1 MKSISNFLLPMLLSI
16 AAVSTS
22 FAGPDGAAARGIPTR
37 DLAPRCEKHYLD
49 RTGTQVF
56 RWDPIGADPR
66 PITVLCFDVDGSREF
81 QRVPLHLG
89 IGDVAFVSACGRW
102 KFSAGGPF
110 YKFGPGGDGNIP
122 VNTLTGL
129 HAPTGSLLM
138 GVHYGKN
145 RDQFVF
151 EGDGAPIT
159 IHGPCESIT
168 FIAHDQL
175 VTSGVESQ
183 GLLHVRIEI
192 LDPLLVA
199 SGEGKGY
206 VK

>member
-16 AAVSTS
+16 AAVSAS
-22 FAGPDGAAARGIPTR
+22 FAGPDGASTRGIPTR

-56 RWDPIGADPR
+56 RWDPIGAAPR
-66 PITVLCFDVDGSREF
+66 PMTVLYFDVDGTRQF

-89 IGDVAFVSACGRW
+89 YGEVAFVSACGRW
-102 KFSAGGPF
+102 QFSAGGAF
-110 YKFGPGGDGNIP
+110 YKFGPGGDGTMP
-122 VNTLTGL
+122 VTTLSGL

-138 GVHYGKN
+138 AVQYGKS

-151 EGDGAPIT
+151 EGDGAPIA
-159 IHGPCESIT
+159 IHGPCESVT

-175 VTSGVESQ
+175 VTSGVESK
-183 GLLHVRIEI
+183 GLLRVRMEI

>member
-1 MKSISNFLLPMLLSI
+1 MKTISNLLLPMLLGI
-16 AAVSTS
+16 ASLSTS
-22 FAGPDGAAARGIPTR
+22 FAGSDEVSPRGIPTR
-37 DLAPRCEKHYLD
+37 ELELRCEKHYLD

-56 RWDPIGADPR
+56 RWDPIGAAPR

-89 IGDVAFVSACGRW
+89 IGDVAFVSARGRW
-102 KFSAGGPF
+102 KFGANGPY
-110 YKFGPGGDGNIP
+110 YKFTPGGDGTIP
-122 VNTLTGL
+122 VNTLTGF

-138 GVHYGKN
+138 DVKYGPY
-145 RDQFVF
+145 RDHFVF
-151 EGDGAPIT
+151 EGDDAPIVV
-159 IHGPCESIT
+159 HGPCESLT

-175 VTSGVESQ
+175 VTRGVAWI
-183 GLLHVRIEI
+183 GYLHVKIEI

-199 SGEGKGY
+199 SEGKGY

>member
-1 MKSISNFLLPMLLSI
+1 MKSISNLLLPMLLGI
-16 AAVSTS
+16 VSLSTA
-22 FAGPDGAAARGIPTR
+22 FAGSDIVVEHRGIPTR

-56 RWDPIGADPR
+56 RWDPIGAEPR

-102 KFSAGGPF
+102 KFGAYGPY
-110 YKFGPGGDGNIP
+110 YKFGPGGDGTIP

-129 HAPTGSLLM
+129 RAPTGSLLM
-138 GVHYGKN
+138 DVQYGKY
-145 RDQFVF
+145 RDHFVF
-151 EGDGAPIT
+151 EGDGAPIA
-159 IHGPCESIT
+159 IHGPCESVT

-175 VTSGVESQ
+175 VTRGVAWI
-183 GLLHVRIEI
+183 GYLHVKIEI

-199 SGEGKGY
+199 SEGKGY